1 MILSDCT
8 NGAAGSG
15 TPFRLHMGI
24 VYFSDSRKVPGSFID
39 GCSVSSE
46 TGWLSDLCTANRP
59 SHGKIFVEHMGKW
72 CYPVEG
78 RILPAEYIRQHP
90 HFGHSLISV
99 FHTARTSSAIV
110 RPV

>member
-8 NGAAGSG
+8 NG
-15 TPFRLHMGI
+15 TFLIPEKF
-24 VYFSDSRKVPGSFID
+24 PESFTD
-39 GCSVSSE
+39 GRSALSE
-46 TGWLSDLCTANRP
+46 TKWFSDLCIANRP
-59 SHGKIFVEHMGKW
+59 SSRKIFVEHMGKW
-72 CYPVEG
+72 CYPVAG

-99 FHTARTSSAIV
+99 FHTARISSAIV